1 MFSDWA
7 FGLVLFTLKGN
18 YKSTLMAKVTIYN
31 KQGET
36 LPAVIFKGI
45 NGTEAVAAA
54 DIDGVVN
61 LDAGDY
67 TAKIIGYQDKPFRV
81 HGEDTSVSMRVY
93 VDEAE
98 NTFGQVEIV
107 AERVKKVVE
116 QNKWLILAGAAVIIG
131 GIIFYTQK
139 K

>member
-1 MFSDWA
+1 
-7 FGLVLFTLKGN
+7 
-18 YKSTLMAKVTIYN
+18 MAKVTFYD

-36 LPAVIFKGI
+36 LPAVVFKGV

-54 DIDGVVN
+54 GIDGVVD
-61 LDAGDY
+61 LPLGDY
-67 TAKIIGYQDKPFRV
+67 TAKVVGFQDKPFRV
-81 HGEDTSVSMRVY
+81 HNMDNTVNMRVY

-98 NTFGQVEIV
+98 NTLGEVQIV
-107 AERVKKVVE
+107 AERVKQVVE

-131 GIIFYTQK
+131 GIIFFTQK

>member
-1 MFSDWA
+1 
-7 FGLVLFTLKGN
+7 
-18 YKSTLMAKVTIYN
+18 MAKVTFYD

-36 LPAVIFKGI
+36 LPAVVFKGI

-61 LDAGDY
+61 LPLGDY
-67 TAKIIGYQDKPFRV
+67 TAKVVGFQDKPFRV
-81 HGEDTSVSMRVY
+81 YNMDNSVNMRVY

-98 NTFGQVEIV
+98 NTFGEVQIV
-107 AERVKKVVE
+107 ADRVKEVVE
-116 QNKWLILAGAAVIIG
+116 QNKWVILAGVAVIIG
-131 GIIFYTQK
+131 GIIFFTQK